1 MHMNNFEVVTSMT
14 TKTTFFS
21 DVTISKLVVTDIPNQ
36 VCDIKPK
43 KTVKLDKLFVQHL
56 NKILALL
63 LGHSR

>member
-1 MHMNNFEVVTSMT
+1 MT
-14 TKTTFFS
+14 TKTTFLS
-21 DVTISKLVVTDIPNQ
+21 DLTISKLVVTDIPNQ

-43 KTVKLDKLFVQHL
+43 KIVNLDKLFVLHL

>member
-1 MHMNNFEVVTSMT
+1 MSMT
-14 TKTTFFS
+14 TKTTFLT

-43 KTVKLDKLFVQHL
+43 KIVNLDKLFVQHL

-63 LGHSR
+63 LSHSR